1 MTEYPWFPMFVDLS
15 RKVALVVGGGR
26 VAARRAQTLS
36 RFCGNITV
44 VAPEIR
50 PEIEALARCHRRPF
64 DPADLEGADLVIAAT
79 DDPALNAE
87 IAALCRQKNIPVN
100 AASDPALCDF
110 YFPGVAVRDNAV
122 IGVTAS
128 GKDHKRAAELTR
140 RVREMLEE
148 DML

>member
-1 MTEYPWFPMFVDLS
+1 M
-15 RKVALVVGGGR
+15 
-26 VAARRAQTLS
+26 AARRTETLS

-50 PEIEALARCHRRPF
+50 PEMEALARCHRRAF

-79 DDPALNAE
+79 D
-87 IAALCRQKNIPVN
+87 
-100 AASDPALCDF
+100 DPALCDF

-140 RVREMLEE
+140 RVREILEE